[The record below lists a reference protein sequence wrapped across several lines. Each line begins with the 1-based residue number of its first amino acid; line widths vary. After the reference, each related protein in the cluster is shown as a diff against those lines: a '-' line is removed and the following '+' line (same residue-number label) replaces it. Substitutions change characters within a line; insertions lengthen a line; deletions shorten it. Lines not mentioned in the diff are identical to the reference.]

1 MIYEAL
7 RHQKKLKTSQTKG
20 FCQMRSKEIALKNPY
35 IQVNPLNSY
44 AWVVIDC
51 DYNLPYFKDMPVLPN
66 YIVRNKGNNRGH
78 LYFKIS
84 EVHNNGFSSYKAIEY
99 YKAVKYALTILFNG
113 DLAFTQTLSK
123 NPLAVE
129 HWRVDHLHSKEYD
142 LSELAEYCELVPK
155 YKLKAIKEAKELV
168 EIIGRNQTIFDCT
181 RVEAYRM
188 DKPTLEQI
196 RALAESFN
204 STLTNPLPVKEI
216 GHIAKSIHK
225 YVSKPKNL
233 AEKEKLSER
242 QRERGKK
249 SGVVRA
255 EKSQK
260 RKDQAFILFANPK
273 LKLQDVADK
282 LELSIQQIKRYKAEF
297 KKVSLTISGSP
308 PLAGNLVKADSFYNG
323 RRASDVDI
331 YLSDIFNLYREQEDT
346 EKIPINTINRL
357 LE

>member
-1 MIYEAL
+1 MINEVL

-20 FCQMRSKEIALKNPY
+20 FCQIRSKEYALKNPY

-44 AWVVIDC
+44 AWIVIDC

-66 YIVRNKGNNRGH
+66 YIVRNKSNNRGH

-99 YKAVKYALTILFNG
+99 CNAVRYALTILFNG

-129 HWRVDHLHSKEYD
+129 HWRVEHLHSNEYE
-142 LSELAEYCELVPK
+142 LGELAEYCELVPQ
-155 YKLKAIKEAKELV
+155 YRLRVIKEAKELA

-181 RVEAYRM
+181 RVEVYKM

-196 RALAESFN
+196 RAIAESFN
-204 STLTNPLPVKEI
+204 NSLDNPLPNQEI
-216 GHIAKSIHK
+216 KHITKSIYK

-255 EKSQK
+255 EKAQK
-260 RKDQAFILFANPK
+260 TKDKVFVLLANKK
-273 LKLQDVADK
+273 LTLKAIAEK
-282 LELSIQQIKRYKAEF
+282 LEVSYKTVKNINAEF
-297 KKVSLTISGSP
+297 KKGQRTISGSP
-308 PLAGNLVKADSFYNG
+308 PCSRVVVLSKQIGSYKVEDYLVDTFS
-323 RRASDVDI
+323 
-331 YLSDIFNLYREQEDT
+331 LYREEEHT
-346 EKIPINTINRL
+346 EKIPINTIGRL